1 MTECASY
8 SYAVVA
14 ELHERNKQ
22 LQARLDNVR
31 LGIDVGNTVEGT
43 NLSVSLANK
52 TVSPNQSNTADVQKE
67 AEEVGFLAMGG
78 LNQSTDNQYGKFAP
92 PGHCT

>member
-14 ELHERNKQ
+14 ELHERNKE
-22 LQARLDNVR
+22 LQARLDNAR

-43 NLSVSLANK
+43 ELSVSLANK
-52 TVSPNQSNTADVQKE
+52 PVSPNQPTTADVQKE
-67 AEEVGFLAMGG
+67 AEEVGFLAMV
-78 LNQSTDNQYGKFAP
+78 
-92 PGHCT
+92 